1 MVKKVSKTL
10 NQHEGDNWS
19 IYNGDC
25 IEILKGLPDES
36 IDYSIFSPPFASLFT
51 YSNSS
56 RDLGNSK
63 SHEDFFNHFDFVIEQ
78 LHRVLSSGR
87 LISIHCMNLPMT
99 ISKDGQIGMIDFRG
113 DIIRAFQK
121 HGFVYYS
128 EVCIWKDPLLQAVRT
143 KKLELAHKQ
152 ISKDSSRCAMGYPDY
167 IVTVRKKGDNKKP
180 IAHGRGFERYIGER
194 SEPEEKKNDSAKINK
209 YSHQVWQRYASPVW
223 FDIRQT
229 NTLNKQQAREKDDER
244 HICPLQ
250 LDTIERCLELW
261 SKEGDVVLSPFMGIG
276 SEGVMSL
283 RNGRSF
289 VGVEL
294 KKSYYD
300 VSLKNLKAEDRSKTR
315 KLGFNQK

>member
-1 MVKKVSKTL
+1 MIKQDS
-10 NQHEGDNWS
+10 GDNWNA
-19 IYNGDC
+19 YNADC
-25 IEILKGLPDES
+25 IEVLRNLPSES

-56 RDLGNSK
+56 RDMGNSK
-63 SHEDFFNHFDFVIEQ
+63 SNEDFFKHFDFVIKE
-78 LHRVLSSGR
+78 LHRILLPGR

-99 ISKDGQIGMIDFRG
+99 ITKDGQIGMIDFRG

-121 HGFVYYS
+121 HDFVYYS

-180 IAHGRGFERYIGER
+180 VSHGRGFERYIGEME
-194 SEPEEKKNDSAKINK
+194 EPKEKKDDVARTNK
-209 YSHQVWQRYASPVW
+209 YSHHVWQRYASPVW

-229 NTLNKQQAREKDDER
+229 NTLNIQQARSKDDEK

-250 LDTIERCLELW
+250 LDVIERCLELW
-261 SKEGDVVLSPFMGIG
+261 SKKDDVVLSPFMGIG
-276 SEGVMSL
+276 SEGYMAIQNN
-283 RNGRSF
+283 RKFIGI
-289 VGVEL
+289 EL
-294 KKSYYD
+294 KESYYN
-300 VSLKNLKAEDRSKTR
+300 VAIKNLMNIEKKEVQLS
-315 KLGFNQK
+315 LGVQ